1 MRPRGRTI
9 RRRARRRSAPPR
21 AGRACCRCRGP
32 GTRGESPP
40 RRCTPRPA
48 AARQRTNVDR
58 RIGHKPRPRAKCP
71 PPPRIA
77 LQLTSCLFLA
87 QHGVDRKRRRGTIT
101 STNFAAPSHAARA
114 GDDAG
119 RAGLENPAV
128 FGGDPA
134 EHEYGDQRVRR
145 GLQPAAC
152 TEPAGRAAGAANARC
167 PGPAADVARGGWAP
181 PRCRVLWFFSARAH
195 AVLQVLIH
203 FLSLFCSRPLLGVVF
218 PRSRPSICG
227 R

>member
-1 MRPRGRTI
+1 MYDQKKILVDSVFYTVFFPG
-9 RRRARRRSAPPR
+9 ACPR
-21 AGRACCRCRGP
+21 AGSLGLRGYC
-32 GTRGESPP
+32 GDS
-40 RRCTPRPA
+40 A
-48 AARQRTNVDR
+48 IARSQ
-58 RIGHKPRPRAKCP
+58 GY
-71 PPPRIA
+71 
-77 LQLTSCLFLA
+77 LTTLDNSGVKHIHFGGNIFLA
-87 QHGVDRKRRRGTIT
+87 QHGVDRKRRRGTIK

-181 PRCRVLWFFSARAH
+181 PRCRVLWFFFRACARGLTGLDPLSVA
-195 AVLQVLIH
+195 
-203 FLSLFCSRPLLGVVF
+203 FLFPPATRRGVPKVA
-218 PRSRPSICG
+218 PVHMWSVDSG
-227 R
+227 